1 VLRMRNREV
10 GPHVG
15 YTVAITTVSE
25 NLRTEAGLAFAS
37 YSSSWCTNWARVST
51 ANLLKM
57 LVR

>member
-1 VLRMRNREV
+1 MRIREV
-10 GPHVG
+10 GLHVG